1 MKKYLDPKADLTFKK
16 IFGEHEDLL
25 ISLLNALLPL
35 KEDELV
41 EEVEYLSP
49 ELVPDN
55 YVGKNS
61 IVDVRCKDIMGR
73 QFLVE
78 MQMLW
83 TPAFQQRVL
92 FNASKAFVRQLDKR
106 RRYELLQP
114 VYSLNLV
121 NEVFMKDY
129 PDEFIHN
136 YNIVHDLH
144 DDKLIKGL
152 HFTFIEL
159 PKFKPQTI
167 MEKKM
172 AVLWLKFLTQI
183 DEDTTVVP
191 QDLLDNPETSKA
203 LETVEEAAMTKSEL
217 LAYDD
222 FWDKVGAELQQDQ
235 SREGLCQ
242 RSCRGTRGRTSRR
255 TSRRTSGGASGGP
268 RGSAGGDG
276 PSDAFEGHVAGS
288 DSLPHRPFPGGR
300 QSSHRTERR
309 EVEQPKQRKEM
320 KILAV
325 GMNYL
330 EHNLALHGAAVKPE
344 RPVLFMKSDSAV
356 LKNGKPFFI
365 PDDMGRIEYE
375 TEVVVRIC
383 RLGKC
388 IPLEFAHR
396 YYDAYTVG
404 IDLTAR
410 DLQKELKAKGQPWEL
425 AKGFD
430 GSAVL
435 GEWVEKEK
443 FLGPQRLHFHLD
455 INGKTVQTGCT
466 ADMLYTIDELISY
479 ASRYFTLKTGD
490 LFYTGCPTGCGPVAI
505 DDHLEGWLEDR
516 KVLDFQCK

>member
-92 FNASKAFVRQLDKR
+92 FNASKVFVRQLDKR

-222 FWDKVGAELQQDQ
+222 FWDKVGAERLLFIASNKI
-235 SREGLCQ
+235 SREKGFAKGRAVGL
-242 RSCRGTRGRTSRR
+242 
-255 TSRRTSGGASGGP
+255 
-268 RGSAGGDG
+268 
-276 PSDAFEGHVAGS
+276 EE
-288 DSLPHRPFPGGR
+288 GR
-300 QSSHRTERR
+300 QEGRQEGR
-309 EVEQPKQRKEM
+309 EEARAEM
-320 KILAV
+320 VRLMLSKGMSLDQIASLTDLSLEAV
-325 GMNYL
+325 R
-330 EHNLALHGAAVKPE
+330 AL
-344 RPVLFMKSDSAV
+344 
-356 LKNGKPFFI
+356 I
-365 PDDMGRIEYE
+365 
-375 TEVVVRIC
+375 
-383 RLGKC
+383 
-388 IPLEFAHR
+388 
-396 YYDAYTVG
+396 
-404 IDLTAR
+404 
-410 DLQKELKAKGQPWEL
+410 GQN
-425 AKGFD
+425 
-430 GSAVL
+430 
-435 GEWVEKEK
+435 VEK
-443 FLGPQRLHFHLD
+443 
-455 INGKTVQTGCT
+455 
-466 ADMLYTIDELISY
+466 
-479 ASRYFTLKTGD
+479 
-490 LFYTGCPTGCGPVAI
+490 
-505 DDHLEGWLEDR
+505 
-516 KVLDFQCK
+516 